1 MEINIYTRNESVKNI
16 SLDLSVGEYLVIQNA
31 LELLSNNDE
40 SPFTDRVL
48 AANMIMDSDNK
59 TIVDLNGLS

>member
-31 LELLSNNDE
+31 LELLSNNNE

-59 TIVDLNGLS
+59 IIVDLDGLS

>member
-59 TIVDLNGLS
+59 TIVDLDGLS

>member
-59 TIVDLNGLS
+59 IIVDLDGLS